1 MNRCNRTTDSA
12 TSSVNQPGKR
22 RKPLGMW
29 KFVSNYVPPAEKSAY
44 YIVRHD
50 AIGACFL
57 KTEKNKKSLHHAKT
71 YKPLETNKKKK
82 KQRLQDVCMVRFFYF
97 SSQYDNDN
105 RISYCSSVCKIYIK
119 KKPAAS

>member
-82 KQRLQDVCMVRFFYF
+82 NNGYKTFAWCGFFIFQVNTITTIGFPIARVY
-97 SSQYDNDN
+97 
-105 RISYCSSVCKIYIK
+105 VKYI
-119 KKPAAS
+119 